1 MKKALLLSFEFQVAL
16 YEINQFG
23 ILKNYIK
30 SELNNFYLNVFGF
43 FFFFL
48 SRHVEGRPFC
58 SLAVALEDPINKP
71 VFHAQNT
78 LFDSCTHSISS
89 YLNVLSYILIAPKR
103 NFQLG
108 TNDFNKHVQHLVIF

>member
-43 FFFFL
+43 FFFFYQGML
-48 SRHVEGRPFC
+48 KV
-58 SLAVALEDPINKP
+58 D
-71 VFHAQNT
+71 
-78 LFDSCTHSISS
+78 LFVPW
-89 YLNVLSYILIAPKR
+89 L
-103 NFQLG
+103 
-108 TNDFNKHVQHLVIF
+108 